1 MNFNIPELFI
11 RKDKHIFDALSIINE
26 KEMQIALVVDEKN
39 KLVGT
44 ITDGDIRRGLLR
56 GLALDL

>member
-26 KEMQIALVVDEKN
+26 KKC
-39 KLVGT
+39 K
-44 ITDGDIRRGLLR
+44 
-56 GLALDL
+56 

>member
-44 ITDGDIRRGLLR
+44 ITDGHIEEDY
-56 GLALDL
+56 